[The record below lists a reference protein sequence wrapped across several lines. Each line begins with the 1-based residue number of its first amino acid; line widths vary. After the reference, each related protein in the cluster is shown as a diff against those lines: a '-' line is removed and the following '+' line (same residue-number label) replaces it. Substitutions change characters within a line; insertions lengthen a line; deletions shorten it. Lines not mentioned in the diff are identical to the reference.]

1 MSGLFAGLE
10 KLGLT
15 NVKNMDVFDKEERK
29 EEEQKEEKKV
39 VHTIEEKDM
48 IYDKTFKCPVC
59 DREFKSKVVM
69 AGKAKLVSVDTDLR
83 PRYQAIDCIKY
94 DAIVCNCC
102 GYAALNRFFNS
113 TTYSQGKLIR
123 ESISQNFKPLD
134 NDSNILTYEEAILR
148 YQLTLANAVVKKSK
162 ASERAYICLKTAWL
176 YRGMAESLD
185 DSEVDYEEKL
195 AECREKEEEFIKSAY
210 EGFITAMGKE
220 MPPICGMDESTFTYV
235 TADLA
240 RRCKDYSVA
249 TKLISQILTSRN
261 ASDKVKDK
269 TRDLKELIKSE
280 ITAQ

>member
-102 GYAALNRFFNS
+102 G
-113 TTYSQGKLIR
+113 
-123 ESISQNFKPLD
+123 
-134 NDSNILTYEEAILR
+134 LR
-148 YQLTLANAVVKKSK
+148 KTKHHVTPP
-162 ASERAYICLKTAWL
+162 SE
-176 YRGMAESLD
+176 
-185 DSEVDYEEKL
+185 
-195 AECREKEEEFIKSAY
+195 
-210 EGFITAMGKE
+210 
-220 MPPICGMDESTFTYV
+220 
-235 TADLA
+235 
-240 RRCKDYSVA
+240 
-249 TKLISQILTSRN
+249 
-261 ASDKVKDK
+261 
-269 TRDLKELIKSE
+269 
-280 ITAQ
+280 